1 MARDLLHGVD
11 NLLPEPSVL
20 AEKQGKMGYIK
31 PFRLVLILGILLG
44 HGVFAAEST
53 ARSEAAG
60 AKWAAGWLSEIQRK
74 YNPLPVALEG
84 TDIDL
89 IHPEKPRFTRPL
101 LTGPLSIFLSAGAN
115 YPLPQGQTDFQFWL
129 TRIANDQM
137 RQRYAKII
145 QDLQQHFQKQGYSAT
160 RARLKA
166 EDLFHEKNSIYYP
179 LVHHG
184 SPNLAGLK
192 PNETRNP
199 YGTQSLPNTAADNYN
214 LGLLCQKVGNFEQ
227 AAQLYHLAATTGH
240 AGAQASLAYL
250 FEMGWGV
257 AADASQ
263 ATSYY
268 SRAARQGHAVAQ
280 YNLGRIYQNGLPDPI
295 QPIQPNLQLAEQYL
309 RQAGA
314 QGVVSAF
321 HQLGVLY
328 YQLGLSLTA
337 DSIPKETFEEWDTND
352 DNVISPQE
360 NRHLRDAH
368 DHFLLAAQQG
378 YGPALHAMGVIYQQ
392 GHGVP
397 ADPAQAVRWLEQAI
411 AHPQPDS
418 YYNLA
423 QLYEH
428 GRGTEPNLARAFML
442 YRQAA
447 RMSHA
452 PSQYNVGLF
461 YYQGRRAGTLLSISV
476 PEEFARQHPRII
488 DDMVARNPRQ
498 NAILKRA
505 TAMYRTPN
513 PNSPLRTLD
522 LFIEDEHVQFAVATL
537 RAMLPESTPQLEPV
551 LAPLGGDDPVQAS
564 AWWTLAAEQKQPAAQ
579 QALALVNGV
588 LTREQTHF
596 AKAIAATEKARMKIP
611 SPSLPVG
618 QTDAGQL
625 GFQPTDWGTGFFV
638 SNDGFVIAGKHLLQS
653 GSRFQVVTENGKFP
667 AQVVNVPGDLD
678 QYLLLKIRGDYEF
691 PALSINTSHGA
702 RVRDPVQVLGY
713 QMPPALHSTKPRQA
727 KADTNIQGILGAQ
740 ADPRF
745 FTLRAPVLGDQLL
758 LSFDHYLDDAR
769 SENKVFD
776 TSNAEQVKL
785 AKLQTQTIERLRGAL
800 RATHLLLGAADIS
813 IGYQL
818 KTPLWYDSVT
828 HEWLTEMDPQK
839 RATKYPTGAW
849 VSLADRV
856 IKVAPDVAYV
866 DGNKALLRLSA
877 VPGVVPLEKTS
888 KRLYELAETL
898 LTQPAP
904 GTRPVVQLGQGLEK
918 IILDAK
924 FTVFNTTPG
933 FRGAALLNR
942 QGQAIGLFFPG
953 SRNRSPDVF
962 QNFNSYHRYV
972 LKSDHLLSYLNRASN
987 VRYTTTPH
995 TVAKHVSTGPST
1007 VDTEA
1012 YRLAKAQ
1019 ASMVMVQVSAEQTA
1033 ALKKGGQP

>member
-1 MARDLLHGVD
+1 
-11 NLLPEPSVL
+11 
-20 AEKQGKMGYIK
+20 MGYRK
-31 PFRLVLILGILLG
+31 PLRLVLILGILLG
-44 HGVFAAEST
+44 HVVFATEST
-53 ARSEAAG
+53 ARSEMAG
-60 AKWAAGWLSEIQRK
+60 AQWAAGWLSNVQRK
-74 YNPLPVALEG
+74 FKPIPVALEG
-84 TDIDL
+84 TEIDL

-101 LTGPLSIFLSAGAN
+101 LTGPLSVFLSAGAN

-145 QDLQQHFQKQGYSAT
+145 QDIQQHFQKQGYSAI

-166 EDLFHEKNSIYYP
+166 EDLFHQKNSIYYP

-199 YGTQSLPNTAADNYN
+199 YGTQSLPNTAADNFN

-227 AAQLYHLAATTGH
+227 AAQLYHLAAATGH

-250 FEMGWGV
+250 FEMGMGV
-257 AADASQ
+257 PADASQ
-263 ATSYY
+263 AVSFY

-280 YNLGRIYQNGLPDPI
+280 YNLGRIYQNGLPDPA
-295 QPIQPNLQLAEQYL
+295 QPVQPNPKLAEQYL

-328 YQLGLSLTA
+328 YQLGLTLTA
-337 DSIPKETFEEWDTND
+337 NSLPKETFEEWDTND
-352 DNVISPQE
+352 DNVISTLE
-360 NRHLRDAH
+360 NRYLRDAH

-397 ADPAQAVRWLEQAI
+397 ADPTQAVRWLEEAI
-411 AHPQPDS
+411 AYPQPDS

-423 QLYEH
+423 QLYEQ

-447 RMSHA
+447 RMGHA

-461 YYQGRRAGTLLSISV
+461 YYQGRRAGTLLSIGV
-476 PEEFARQHPRII
+476 PEEFAQKHPHII

-505 TAMYRTPN
+505 TALYRPPT

-522 LFIEDEHVQFAVATL
+522 FFIEDEHVQFAVATL
-537 RAMLPESTPQLEPV
+537 RDILPKSTPQLKPV
-551 LAPLGGDDPVQAS
+551 MAPLGGDDPVQAS
-564 AWWTLAAEQKQPAAQ
+564 AWWTLAAEQNQPAAQ
-579 QALALVNGV
+579 QALALVNSV

-596 AKAIAATEKARMKIP
+596 AKAIAVTEKARMNIP

-618 QTDAGQL
+618 QTDAGQP

-653 GSRFQVVTENGKFP
+653 GSRFQVITENGKFP
-667 AQVVNVPGDLD
+667 AEVVHVPGDLD
-678 QYLLLKIRGDYEF
+678 QYLLLKIQGDYEF

-702 RVRDPVQVLGY
+702 RVRDPVQILGY
-713 QMPPALHSTKPRQA
+713 QMPTDLHRAQPRPAR
-727 KADTNIQGILGAQ
+727 ADTTIQGILGAQ

-745 FTLRAPVLGDQLL
+745 FTLNAPVLGDQLL
-758 LSFDHYLDDAR
+758 FSFDYYLDDAR
-769 SENKVFD
+769 SENKEFAS
-776 TSNAEQVKL
+776 SNLEQAKL
-785 AKLQTQTIERLRGAL
+785 AKLQTQTLERLRGAL
-800 RATHLLLGAADIS
+800 RATHILLGAADIS

-818 KTPLWYDSVT
+818 KTSLWYDSVT
-828 HEWLTEMDPQK
+828 HEWLTENDPQK
-839 RATKYPTGAW
+839 RARRYPVGTW
-849 VSLADRV
+849 ISLSDRE
-856 IKVAPDVAYV
+856 INTAPKVTYV
-866 DGNKALLRLSA
+866 DGNKALLRLS
-877 VPGVVPLEKTS
+877 VMPGVVTKEKTN

-904 GTRPVVQLGQGLEK
+904 GTRPVVQLGRDLEK
-918 IILDAK
+918 TILDAK

-933 FRGAALLNR
+933 FRGAALLNQ

-953 SRNRSPDVF
+953 THNRSPDVF

-972 LKSDHLLSYLNRASN
+972 LKSDHLLSYLNRSST
-987 VRYTTTPH
+987 VSYTTSPH
-995 TVAKHVSTGPST
+995 TVTKHISTGPEA
-1007 VDTEA
+1007 VAPEA

-1019 ASMVMVQVSAEQTA
+1019 ASMVLVQVSAEQTA
-1033 ALKKGGQP
+1033 ALQKGGQP

>member
-1 MARDLLHGVD
+1 
-11 NLLPEPSVL
+11 
-20 AEKQGKMGYIK
+20 MGYIH
-31 PFRLVLILGILLG
+31 PFRLMVILGILLG
-44 HGVFAAEST
+44 HGVFAAESS
-53 ARSEAAG
+53 ARAEAAG
-60 AKWAAGWLSEIQRK
+60 AQWAAKWLSEIQRK
-74 YNPLPVALEG
+74 YNPLPVTLRG

-89 IHPEKPRFTRPL
+89 IYPEKPRFAGPL
-101 LTGPLSIFLSAGAN
+101 FTGPLSVFMSVGTN
-115 YPLPQGQTDFQFWL
+115 FPLPQGQIDFQFWL

-145 QDLQQHFQKQGYSAT
+145 QDLQQHFQNQGYSAT

-184 SPNLAGLK
+184 SPNLEGLK

-199 YGTQSLPNTAADNYN
+199 YGTQSLPNTATDNYN
-214 LGLLCQKVGNFEQ
+214 LGLICQKVGNYEQ
-227 AAQLYHLAATTGH
+227 AAQLYHLAAATGH

-257 AADASQ
+257 PTDAFQ
-263 ATSYY
+263 AVSFY

-280 YNLGRIYQNGLPDPI
+280 YNLGRIYQNGLPDPV
-295 QPIQPNLQLAEQYL
+295 QPVKPNPQLAEQYL

-314 QGVVSAF
+314 QGIVSAF

-328 YQLGLSLTA
+328 YNLGLSLTA
-337 DSIPKETFEEWDTND
+337 NSPPKGTFEEWDTND
-352 DNVISPQE
+352 DNVISPRE

-392 GHGVP
+392 GHGVQP
-397 ADPAQAVRWLEQAI
+397 NPAQAVSWLEQAI

-428 GRGTEPNLARAFML
+428 GKGTEPNLARAFML

-476 PEEFARQHPRII
+476 PEEFAQQHPRII
-488 DDMVARNPRQ
+488 DDMVARNPRE

-505 TAMYRTPN
+505 TAMYRPTN
-513 PNSPLRTLD
+513 PNSPLRILD

-551 LAPLGGDDPVQAS
+551 MAPLGGDDPVQAS

-596 AKAIAATEKARMKIP
+596 AKAIAATEKARMNIP

-618 QTDAGQL
+618 QTDAGQM
-625 GFQPTDWGTGFFV
+625 GFRPTDWGTGFFV

-653 GSRFQVVTENGKFP
+653 GSHFQVITENGKFP
-667 AQVVNVPGDLD
+667 AQVVHVPGDMD
-678 QYLLLKIRGDYEF
+678 QYLLLKIQGDYEF
-691 PALSINTSHGA
+691 TALSINTSHGA
-702 RVRDPVQVLGY
+702 RIRDAVQILGY
-713 QMPPALHSTKPRQA
+713 QMPTALHSAKPRPA
-727 KADTNIQGILGAQ
+727 RADATIQGILGAQ

-745 FTLRAPVLGDQLL
+745 FTLHAPVLGDQLL
-758 LSFDHYLDDAR
+758 FAFDYYLDDAR
-769 SENKVFD
+769 SENKGVD
-776 TSNAEQVKL
+776 SSNLEQAKL
-785 AKLQTQTIERLRGAL
+785 AKLQTQTLERLRGAL
-800 RATHLLLGAADIS
+800 RATHVLLGAADIN

-828 HEWLTEMDPQK
+828 HEWLTERDPQK

-849 VSLADRV
+849 VSLSDRE
-856 IKVAPDVAYV
+856 INVAPNVDYV
-866 DGNKALLRLSA
+866 DGNKALLRLSV
-877 VPGVVPLEKTS
+877 VPGVVTRENAS

-904 GTRPVVQLGQGLEK
+904 GTRPVVQLGQDLET

-953 SRNRSPDVF
+953 TRNRSPDVF

-972 LKSDHLLSYLNRASN
+972 LKSDHLLSYLNRAST
-987 VRYTTTPH
+987 VRYTTSPH
-995 TVAKHVSTGPST
+995 IVAKQIFTGPST
-1007 VDTEA
+1007 IVDPEA
-1012 YRLAKAQ
+1012 YRLAKAH
-1019 ASMVMVQVSAEQTA
+1019 ASMVLVQVSAEQTA